1 MRTQQRAA
9 AGGGRPL
16 PPGRRRLSTK
26 GRYRMVAMLAV
37 MGLAFGAVAGKLVY
51 IQGLSADRYLA
62 FGRSERI
69 RTIDLPGERGSIF
82 DRNGRELALSI
93 EQTTFWANPHL
104 VTDPLREAEALAPI
118 LGQTVEDLQTKLS
131 RAAGFVYLARKVDDS
146 TAARVNGLK
155 LDGVFSLQEP
165 KRFLPDGQLAAPLL
179 GVVGTDN
186 TGLSGL
192 EHEFDRVLSG
202 RPGRLIQESDP
213 RGSEIPGGLHQYQ
226 PPARGDDLVLTIDQ
240 SLQYETEQ
248 ALAAEIVAAD
258 AKGGMAMIMDS
269 KTGEILAAANLVHS
283 PTPTGGPGHPGSSTP
298 QVVPAPSAGTFTQV
312 FEPGSV
318 NKLITISAAL
328 QAGMIKPSDKFKV
341 PFSMQVGP
349 SVFRDAEFHAPQDW
363 SVTDILANSSN
374 IGTIAIAQKLGKD
387 TIDQYLRSFGFGT
400 TTGVNFPGESAGL
413 LLAPSKWSATSIAT
427 VPIGQGVAVT
437 ATQMLAAYNTIA
449 NGGIYVAPKL
459 IKATIDTRGRQ
470 HPTAPSPQH
479 RVVSPKVADQ
489 MTAMLD
495 EVVRVGTGKA
505 AAIADGYTV
514 AGKTGTAYKPLTG
527 ARGYMNGVYVSSFAG
542 FVPAERPALTGIVI
556 LDETPL
562 FGGASAAP
570 LFASIVRYGLREF
583 LIPPQPANP
592 PTADVPL
599 ATGATAQA
607 VGEPGAF
614 PPATPGPPPATPSV
628 PRRAQ
633 GTTTTTKPP
642 GHSTATTVPGKGP
655 PGTAPPPTTSTTRPA
670 IR

>member
-1 MRTQQRAA
+1 
-9 AGGGRPL
+9 
-16 PPGRRRLSTK
+16 
-26 GRYRMVAMLAV
+26 MVAMFAV

-104 VTDPLREAEALAPI
+104 VTDPLREAQALAPI
-118 LGQTVEDLQTKLS
+118 LGQTVEDLQAKLS
-131 RAAGFVYLARKVDDS
+131 RSVGFVYLARKVDDG
-146 TAARVNGLK
+146 TAARVDGLK

-165 KRFLPDGQLAAPLL
+165 KRFLPDGDLAAPLL
-179 GVVGTDN
+179 GAVGTDN

-192 EHEFDRVLSG
+192 EHEFDRTLSG

-248 ALAAEIVAAD
+248 ALAAEIVTAN
-258 AKGGMAMIMDS
+258 AKGGMAMVMDT
-269 KTGEILAAANLVHS
+269 KTGEILAAANLVHTIPAPTAGPGLPAT
-283 PTPTGGPGHPGSSTP
+283 PTPTP
-298 QVVPAPSAGTFTQV
+298 QVVPAPSANTFTQV

-318 NKLITISAAL
+318 NKLITISAGL

-349 SVFRDAEFHAPQDW
+349 SVFRDAEFHPLENW

-374 IGTIAIAQKLGKD
+374 IGTITIAQKLGKD
-387 TIDQYLRSFGFGT
+387 TVDQYLRSYGFGA
-400 TTGVNFPGESAGL
+400 TTGLDFPGESAGL

-449 NGGIYVAPKL
+449 NGGVYVAPKL
-459 IKATIDTRGRQ
+459 IEATIDSHGHQ
-470 HPTAPSPQH
+470 HATGPSPKH
-479 RVVSPKVADQ
+479 KVVSPKVANE
-489 MTAMLD
+489 MTTMLD

-514 AGKTGTAYKPLTG
+514 AGKTGTAYKPLAG
-527 ARGYMNGVYVSSFAG
+527 ARGYMSGVYVSSFAG
-542 FVPAERPALTGIVI
+542 FVPASRPALTGIVI

-562 FGGASAAP
+562 FGGAAAAP
-570 LFASIVRYGLREF
+570 VFANIARYGLREF

-607 VGEPGAF
+607 AGEPGAAPPVT
-614 PPATPGPPPATPSV
+614 PPAAPVPPTLPPSTP
-628 PRRAQ
+628 PRA
-633 GTTTTTKPP
+633 GTTTTTTTPR
-642 GHSTATTVPGKGP
+642 GRTTATTVPGNRP
-655 PGTAPPPTTSTTRPA
+655 PATPPRPSTSTTRPA